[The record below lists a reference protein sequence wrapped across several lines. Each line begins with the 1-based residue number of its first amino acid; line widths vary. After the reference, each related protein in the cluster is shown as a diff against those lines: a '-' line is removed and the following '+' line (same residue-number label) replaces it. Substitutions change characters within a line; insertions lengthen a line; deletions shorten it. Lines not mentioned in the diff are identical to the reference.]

1 MLYDCLTRRLTRELI
16 RLRHIHSKDVIH
28 RDIKPAI
35 FCTGPGPQG
44 LRLRLARI
52 APYTVSDAESGEDHT
67 PPKRVLPAADDV
79 EALTGD
85 FDKLDVETGQAGSS
99 PIVATQDIDVGD
111 GESDEET
118 TGAQTPT
125 VGQRPEMRRTYTEHV
140 VTRWYRSPELVL
152 LQPYGFAVDV
162 WACACVIAECF
173 LGTCKEVVEQ
183 REGIRPLFPG
193 RSCFPLSPAAGGRG
207 GWHQKNDQLQAIFR
221 VRGTPTPAE
230 IDSLEHDYKGMKA
243 YLRRLQPRQASDL
256 HRVLRGVPSDCVD
269 LLDKML
275 TFLPEDRLSL
285 DEALQHPYLQGLPE
299 GKLERDGSSG
309 FLSPRRRPSARPC
322 RASRTTTLGS
332 ASRSTGRIGMSNV
345 LGASSRFL
353 RICAAGGLLGHEE
366 LALVPAAA
374 VHQRREM
381 SAASKAFSSL
391 RRMLPSGSGL
401 ALLR

>member
-1 MLYDCLTRRLTRELI
+1 MPNPEKT
-16 RLRHIHSKDVIH
+16 
-28 RDIKPAI
+28 
-35 FCTGPGPQG
+35 
-44 LRLRLARI
+44 
-52 APYTVSDAESGEDHT
+52 T
-67 PPKRVLPAADDV
+67 PPPQKRVLPAADDV

-99 PIVATQDIDVGD
+99 LVATQDIDVGD
-111 GESDEET
+111 GEST
-118 TGAQTPT
+118 RRRPGPRRRPSASGRRCGGPT
-125 VGQRPEMRRTYTEHV
+125 RSTSL
-140 VTRWYRSPELVL
+140 RWYRSPELVF

-173 LGTCKEVVEQ
+173 LGTCKEVVEH
-183 REGIRPLFPG
+183 REGRRPLFPG

-285 DEALQHPYLQGLPE
+285 DEAYNT
-299 GKLERDGSSG
+299 RTSRGSRKENWNGTAHRASS
-309 FLSPRRRPSARPC
+309 SPRRRPWARPC
-322 RASRTTTLGS
+322 RASRMMMRGS
-332 ASRSTGRIGMSNV
+332 ASRSTGRTGYVERALAPRGALPFRIG
-345 LGASSRFL
+345 
-353 RICAAGGLLGHEE
+353 AAG
-366 LALVPAAA
+366 
-374 VHQRREM
+374 R
-381 SAASKAFSSL
+381 AFRS
-391 RRMLPSGSGL
+391 
-401 ALLR
+401 